1 MHSTEIE
8 LPTNRRFGGFFSI
21 VFLLTGV
28 YFLSQ
33 GSSTFMYLFLALA
46 VIFFVISIINADLLL
61 PLNRLWMQL
70 GLLLG
75 KIISPLVL
83 GIMFFGLIT
92 PIAIVLFILGRDE
105 LRLRSKKLRSFWRYR
120 SQEPLNSSTFK
131 NQF

>member
-1 MHSTEIE
+1 MYSTEIK
-8 LPTNRRFGGFFSI
+8 LPTNRKFGVFFAI
-21 VFLLTGV
+21 VFLLASC
-28 YFLSQ
+28 YFLNE
-33 GSSTFMYLFLALA
+33 GSSTFMYLFLALGA
-46 VIFFVISIINADLLL
+46 LFFAISIINAKILL
-61 PLNRLWMQL
+61 PLNRLWMHF

-92 PIAIVLFILGRDE
+92 PVAIVLLILGRDE

>member
-1 MHSTEIE
+1 MHSTEIK
-8 LPTNRRFGGFFSI
+8 LPSNRKFGVFFAI
-21 VFLLTGV
+21 VFLLASG
-28 YFLSQ
+28 YFLNE

-46 VIFFVISIINADLLL
+46 ALFFAISIINAELLL
-61 PLNRLWMQL
+61 PLNRLWMHF

-92 PIAIVLFILGRDE
+92 PVAIVLLILGRDE

-120 SQEPLNSSTFK
+120 IQEPHNSSTFK